1 MRSSGRLFGLGSDA
15 AAADLAAVGLVRLAA
30 GERSGAAAGAP
41 PWLWQV
47 RAASF
52 ADSWLAFA
60 DPAAPGLRVPAGAV
74 LRAVVHRAAELA
86 LRTCDGDGPAALD
99 RLGRQSAEARE
110 RCRRADAAHP
120 AEPVA
125 LTLVWHG
132 VQAATA
138 GRDHAGETER
148 ETHGR
153 RIAERCEAYVR
164 HHHRRQ
170 DTLALTLSCARSAA
184 SALVELGD
192 GDPGRAAA
200 CLEEYA
206 TRSMP
211 HAGPAPLWVPGRP
224 GQLTS

>member
-1 MRSSGRLFGLGSDA
+1 MGLI
-15 AAADLAAVGLVRLAA
+15 RLAV
-30 GERSGAAAGAP
+30 GERSGEVAGAP

-52 ADSWLAFA
+52 ADTWLAFA
-60 DPAAPGLRVPAGAV
+60 DPAATGLRVPAGAV
-74 LRAVVHRAAELA
+74 LRVLTHRAAELA

-110 RCRRADAAHP
+110 SSRRVGAAHP

-138 GRDHAGETER
+138 GSELGAEAER
-148 ETHGR
+148 ESHGR

-164 HHHRRQ
+164 HRHRRQ
-170 DTLALTLSCARSAA
+170 DTLALTLSCARFAA
-184 SALVELGD
+184 TALVELGG
-192 GDPGRAAA
+192 GDPGRAVA

>member
-1 MRSSGRLFGLGSDA
+1 MGLI
-15 AAADLAAVGLVRLAA
+15 RLAA
-30 GERSGAAAGAP
+30 GERLGEAAGDP

-52 ADSWLAFA
+52 ADTWLAFA
-60 DPAAPGLRVPAGAV
+60 DPAATGLRVPAEAV
-74 LRAVVHRAAELA
+74 LRAAVHRAAELA
-86 LRTCDGDGPAALD
+86 LRVCDGDGPAALD
-99 RLGRQSAEARE
+99 RLGRQSAEAHE
-110 RCRRADAAHP
+110 RSRRADTAHP

-125 LTLVWHG
+125 LALVWHG

-138 GRDHAGETER
+138 GGEQAAETER
-148 ETHGR
+148 ESHGS
-153 RIAERCEAYVR
+153 RIADRCEAYVR

-170 DTLALTLSCARSAA
+170 DLLALTLSCARSAA
-184 SALVELGD
+184 TALVELGG

-211 HAGPAPLWVPGRP
+211 HAGPVPLWVPGRP